1 MAKNTNNADNP
12 NKADCN
18 SNTSN
23 IIISRTETVYCII
36 SINNKDSIEN
46 SIENSKENSKENLS
60 EIQSESPETYKTP
73 LESPQESPQ
82 ERHKDSYI
90 INIQNIFRSEYTEQR
105 RNNKFNK

>member
-12 NKADCN
+12 NNADYN
-18 SNTSN
+18 SNIKN
-23 IIISRTETVYCII
+23 IIISRTETIYCII

-46 SIENSKENSKENLS
+46 SKENLP
-60 EIQSESPETYKTP
+60 EIQSESPETHKTP

-82 ERHKDSYI
+82 ERPQECPKDSYI
-90 INIQNIFRSEYTEQR
+90 INIQNIFRAEYIEQR